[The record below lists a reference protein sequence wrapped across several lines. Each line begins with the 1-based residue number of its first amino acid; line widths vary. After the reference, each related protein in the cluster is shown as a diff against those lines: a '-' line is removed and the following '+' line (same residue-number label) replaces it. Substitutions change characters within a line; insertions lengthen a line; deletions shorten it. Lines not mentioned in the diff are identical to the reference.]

1 MPRHRWFISIFMLGG
16 LLVGS
21 QLSGCAGAPVQE
33 MSNARQALMAA
44 ERVGAEKHAPEL
56 YTEALNLV
64 KSAQANIRKQEY
76 RQARDDAELAREKA
90 IEARRISEAALAA
103 EK

>member
-1 MPRHRWFISIFMLGG
+1 MPRHRWFISILILGG

-21 QLSGCAGAPVQE
+21 QISGCAGAPVQE
-33 MSNARQALMAA
+33 MSNARQALVAA
-44 ERVGAEKHAPEL
+44 ERVGAEKYAPEL
-56 YTEALNLV
+56 YTEAVNLV
-64 KSAQANIRKQEY
+64 KSAQANIRKQEF

-90 IEARRISEAALAA
+90 IEARRISEAAVAA

>member
-1 MPRHRWFISIFMLGG
+1 MPRHRWFISILLLGG

-21 QLSGCAGAPVQE
+21 QMSGCAGAPVQE
-33 MSNARQALMAA
+33 MSNARQALVAA
-44 ERVGAEKHAPEL
+44 ERVGAEKYAPDL
-56 YTEALNLV
+56 YTEAVNLV

-76 RQARDDAELAREKA
+76 RQARDDAELARERA
-90 IEARRISEAALAA
+90 IEARRISEAAAAA